1 VYKELTRVS
10 DELTESE
17 SKKYHMKFEKILNLS
32 FTVDNAILKKENKTL
47 SSHVATLTSQIRR
60 YEREHQSNID
70 KVQFAI
76 GN

>member
-1 VYKELTRVS
+1 
-10 DELTESE
+10 
-17 SKKYHMKFEKILNLS
+17 MKFEKILNLS